1 MEHKPTIL
9 LQTDFGL
16 TCGYPGVV
24 YGIFKLVDPE
34 LEIYD
39 FNHYI
44 RQFDIADGARSLLAV
59 IDYWPKGTIFMSV
72 VDPGVGTKRRSCV
85 AKLDNGSYLVTPD
98 NGTLTFLV
106 PRITEVREIDESIN
120 RLPGSEN
127 HHTFHARDVYAYTAA
142 RLASGIITYEQVGP
156 AYPVEDCVVLTLS
169 KGTAR
174 EGHGEGEISDGDTHF
189 GSIAFNFDTEAVSQ
203 IGLVVGSVA
212 HVTIK
217 KEDQVL
223 FSQDVAC
230 QRTFGDVPVGAPVI
244 TLGDS
249 GKYLGVSLN
258 QRSFVHTYLPHL
270 FDPGEKLSDYKV
282 TIEKIS

>member
-1 MEHKPTIL
+1 MKHKPTIL

-24 YGIFKLVDPE
+24 YGVIKSVDPE

-39 FNHYI
+39 YNHYI
-44 RQFDIADGARSLLAV
+44 RQFDIAGGARSLLPV
-59 IDYWPKGTIFMSV
+59 IDYWPAGTIFMSV

-98 NGTLTFLV
+98 NGTLTFLI
-106 PRITEVREIDESIN
+106 PRITEVREIDESVN
-120 RLPGSEN
+120 RLPGSRN
-127 HHTFHARDVYAYTAA
+127 HHTFHARDVYGYTAA

-156 AYPVEDCVVLTLS
+156 AYPIEDCVILS
-169 KGTAR
+169 LSRGVVR
-174 EGHGEGEISDGDTHF
+174 DGRGEGEISDGDTHF
-189 GSIAFNFDTEAVSQ
+189 GSIAFNFDADTIPKLG
-203 IGLVVGSVA
+203 IGVGSIT
-212 HVTIK
+212 HVTIQK
-217 KEDQVL
+217 KGQVL
-223 FSQDVAC
+223 FSEDVAC

-249 GKYLGVSLN
+249 SQHIGISLN

-270 FDPGEKLSDYKV
+270 FDPGERLSDYKV
-282 TIEKIS
+282 TIEKVS

>member
-1 MEHKPTIL
+1 MARKPTIL

-98 NGTLTFLV
+98 NGTLTFLI
-106 PRITEVREIDESIN
+106 PRIVEVREIDESIN

-142 RLASGIITYEQVGP
+142 RLASGIITYEKVGP
-156 AYPVEDCVVLTLS
+156 AYPVEDCVILALS
-169 KGTAR
+169 KGTVTD
-174 EGHGEGEISDGDTHF
+174 GCGEGEISDGDTHF
-189 GSIAFNFDTEAVSQ
+189 GSVSFNFGVEEVREM
-203 IGLVVGSVA
+203 GLSIGSVA
-212 HVTIK
+212 HVTIRK
-217 KEDQVL
+217 DNQVL
-223 FSQDVAC
+223 FSGEVPC
-230 QRTFGDVPVGAPVI
+230 QKTFGDVPIGAPLI
-244 TLGDS
+244 TIEDS
-249 GKYLGVSLN
+249 GKHFGISLN

-270 FDPGEKLSDYKV
+270 FDPGEQLGDYKV
-282 TIEKIS
+282 SIKKIS